1 MQAYDKEI
9 CKREAELFKAL
20 GHPCRL
26 WIVKQLAGGKEYC
39 VQEFVQAINMKF
51 ASVSQHLNILKN
63 AGVVIDDKRGKQVFY
78 RLACP
83 CITKTVDCISK
94 KNIK

>member
-1 MQAYDKEI
+1 
-9 CKREAELFKAL
+9 
-20 GHPCRL
+20 
-26 WIVKQLAGGKEYC
+26 
-39 VQEFVQAINMKF
+39 MKF

-94 KNIK
+94 KNIN